1 MESDDHCGLTMEHR
15 FRLSTLLPAPS
26 AIVEVFILLNVAFL
40 AADIYVAHSMNGFA
54 HWAEWIPFGYSL
66 TAPILLAVAMALS
79 WSVRPSLE
87 LPDNT
92 LSRRQRASGL
102 LGLFVG
108 WAAIIVGIM
117 GLLWHL
123 NSQFFADATLKNL
136 VYTAPFVAP
145 LAYTGLGLL
154 ILLNRM
160 VPCEND
166 EWGRWV
172 VLLAWGGWIGNFV
185 LSLADHAQ
193 NAFFNWIEWI
203 PVVASALAI
212 GVLLVAVAEYR
223 NRPFLRLA
231 MGLMLVEIVVALIG
245 WGFHLRAIS
254 ESPMSNWWER
264 IVFSA
269 PVFAPLLFANL
280 AILALIGLATLS
292 RAAECADTRGAGAQ
306 ISDANRA
313 ARMVR

>member
-1 MESDDHCGLTMEHR
+1 MEN
-15 FRLSTLLPAPS
+15 RLKFSHLLPTPS
-26 AIVEVFILLNVAFL
+26 TIVELFIFLNVSFL
-40 AADIYVAHSMNGFA
+40 AADVYVAHSMNGFA

-66 TAPILLAVAMALS
+66 TAPVLLLMAMALS
-79 WSVRPSLE
+79 GSLRPPVRLPGE
-87 LPDNT
+87 L
-92 LSRRQRASGL
+92 LSPRERAARE
-102 LGLFVG
+102 LGMIVG
-108 WAAIIVGIM
+108 WAAIVVGVM
-117 GLLWHL
+117 GLVWHL

-154 ILLNRM
+154 IVLNRM
-160 VPCEND
+160 VPCESD

-193 NAFFNWIEWI
+193 NAFFNWVEWV

-212 GVLLVAVAEYR
+212 GVLVMAVAEYR

-231 MGLMLVEIVVALIG
+231 MGLMILEIAVALVG
-245 WGFHLRAIS
+245 WGFHLRAIVQ
-254 ESPMSNWWER
+254 SPMSNWWER

-280 AILALIGLATLS
+280 AILALIGLATLHYG
-292 RAAECADTRGAGAQ
+292 ADRTDIGN
-306 ISDANRA
+306 SDAQNFDIERQPPSP
-313 ARMVR
+313 AR